1 MSGTARPPL
10 PIERPRFP
18 AGTAVGGRKVGGQFM
33 SDSIVSAAR
42 EGMVSKDQLDAAQ
55 RTIEQQQRQINQ
67 TQKELQEQQQQ
78 IDQIQKELQEQPS
91 RMQRLAGAASRT
103 IAPLRALGPMGI
115 LRNINRAASTD
126 RSMVNFDLM
135 DARRV
140 ADATGFGAFGGA
152 RGGIVGAGVGPG
164 AERVLF
170 NISRDMSAVRGS
182 LSRIETTVSKIAGDS
197 PAIGGAAPR
206 AATQEAGG
214 GGIAGLIGSMLG
226 GLGNMFGGGGGG
238 GLGGAVRRLI
248 STVARAI
255 FSKIPIIGPLIL
267 VALNIE
273 GAMEEY
279 ERNGLGAAI
288 TDLISGIGSDLTFGI
303 VSKDSIKEFINN
315 GIQRVTEWWN
325 TAKETLQGVVDS
337 VIDNVS
343 GFYDTVKT
351 RFAETRD
358 ALATRF
364 EQAKTTLVETFNN
377 VRDTVEGA
385 ISSVL
390 SGIRNFFSSMVN
402 GYRDARNRLREASA
416 EAEANRQR
424 ALEEMSPTR
433 TGNPGQAGARGIAAS
448 YTIRTEDL
456 GAVQDML
463 MNAPPGET
471 PEQRAE
477 RERLSEIQRRIDRAD
492 RTGNPTLDPQVS
504 EYIARRLEA
513 GEQLPSMRV
522 ASQGSAPAGGP
533 ANASPSQS
541 APERIR
547 PENGTF
553 NMGGLSV
560 QHQATTDGKFFI
572 SGNEVDETTYR
583 RFRDLVR
590 SNTMNMDETQLAAR
604 NDSLFNLLT
613 EVQAGR
619 ASPQNSNPAPAPA
632 PAAPPPDTR
641 PQAMATG
648 ANQAPTVVV
657 NNVGAGAGQAAPPSP
672 PPRNNNG
679 GLLGRP
685 AARNSQPAHPPRP
698 VDVGTAAIGG

>member
-1 MSGTARPPL
+1 MSGTAKPPL

-42 EGMVSKDQLDAAQ
+42 EGMVSKSQLDTAQ
-55 RTIEQQQRQINQ
+55 KTIEQQQQQINQ
-67 TQKELQEQQQQ
+67 SQKELQDQQQQ
-78 IDQIQKELQEQPS
+78 IDQIQRAVQEQPS

-140 ADATGFGAFGGA
+140 ADATGFGAFGGV
-152 RGGIVGAGVGPG
+152 RGGVAGPG

-182 LSRIETTVSKIAGDS
+182 LSRIETTVNKIAGDS
-197 PAIGGAAPR
+197 PVLGGAAPR
-206 AATQEAGG
+206 ATAQEAGG

-238 GLGGAVRRLI
+238 GLGGAIRRLI

-255 FSKIPIIGPLIL
+255 FTKIPIIGPLIL

-337 VIDNVS
+337 VIDNVK
-343 GFYDTVKT
+343 GFYDNVRT

-364 EQAKTTLVETFNN
+364 EEAKNTLVETFNN

-433 TGNPGQAGARGIAAS
+433 SGNPGQAGARGIAAS
-448 YTIRTEDL
+448 YNIRTEDY

-463 MNAPPGET
+463 MNAPEGET

-477 RERLSEIQRRIDRAD
+477 RERLSEVQRRLERSSRD
-492 RTGNPTLDPQVS
+492 GNVSIDPQVS

-513 GEQLPSMRV
+513 GEQLPSMR
-522 ASQGSAPAGGP
+522 AQQGSAPAGGS
-533 ANASPSQS
+533 ANATPGQD

-553 NMGGLSV
+553 NQGGLSV
-560 QHQATTDGKFFI
+560 QHQATTDGRFFI
-572 SGNEVDETTYR
+572 SGSEVDESTYR
-583 RFRDLVR
+583 RFRELIR
-590 SNTMNMDETQLAAR
+590 SNTMNMDESQLAAR
-604 NDSLFNLLT
+604 NESLFNLLT
-613 EVQAGR
+613 EVQSGR
-619 ASPQNSNPAPAPA
+619 ATPQNSNPAPAPA

-641 PQAMATG
+641 SQAMTAG
-648 ANQAPTVVV
+648 ANHTPTVIV
-657 NNVGAGAGQAAPPSP
+657 NNVGSGGGQAAASNPA
-672 PPRNNNG
+672 PRDSG
-679 GLLGRP
+679 GLIARLRRSRQPTHPARP
-685 AARNSQPAHPPRP
+685 N
-698 VDVGTAAIGG
+698 DVGSAAMNGNAIAY